1 MKEWD
6 LGVEDQR
13 ELFLTVSNIMKE
25 HKGYTKESFKFLT
38 RYLAT
43 FTGDDAHTMN
53 EAKEAAVNTIIE
65 FVKVPDMYQLDIPA
79 VAQLEKDAK
88 YALVYQLI
96 EDNEVEPWV
105 VKAITAKLIDCKI
118 DQMNQVVI
126 VRYALS
132 FTH

>member
-1 MKEWD
+1 
-6 LGVEDQR
+6 
-13 ELFLTVSNIMKE
+13 
-25 HKGYTKESFKFLT
+25 
-38 RYLAT
+38 
-43 FTGDDAHTMN
+43 MN

-65 FVKVPDMYQLDIPA
+65 FVKVPDMYQ
-79 VAQLEKDAK
+79 
-88 YALVYQLI
+88 I